1 MFYLVYCT
9 CVGIIPNIYHVVATM
24 LCFHPGKLSLFCWL
38 GIYYDLDG
46 FPGDTSSL
54 IQLPVYLNSSR
65 ANLLFTVSVI
75 VHHRHCISVALQSLE
90 CVITV
95 IIFNLF
101 SKSQWRKCDLK
112 VNLPLAAGQKKTDFH
127 ERGVAII
134 ASTALNW
141 AHTANF
147 HIFWHQ
153 CVDITIW
160 SAMRN
165 WSNLSFGTGTILH
178 TVMHLLCARTWFSLF
193 LYNHSSLCIENK
205 YSTKLTS
212 VRNCWCHAYSLIHIK
227 RFQASIN

>member
-1 MFYLVYCT
+1 MRHF
-9 CVGIIPNIYHVVATM
+9 G
-24 LCFHPGKLSLFCWL
+24 
-38 GIYYDLDG
+38 
-46 FPGDTSSL
+46 
-54 IQLPVYLNSSR
+54 
-65 ANLLFTVSVI
+65 FTVYEGIGECEFWHDCSGLERHGTSENCWRERIFCNNILGCSI
-75 VHHRHCISVALQSLE
+75 VRSATANS
-90 CVITV
+90 VITV

-165 WSNLSFGTGTILH
+165 WSNLSFCTGTILH
-178 TVMHLLCARTWFSLF
+178 TVMHLLCARTWFSPF
-193 LYNHSSLCIENK
+193 LYNHYNHSCLCIENK

>member
-9 CVGIIPNIYHVVATM
+9 CMGIIRNIYHVVATM
-24 LCFHPGKLSLFCWL
+24 LCVFTQGRRCIVVKFPPHCCLYSVDW
-38 GIYYDLDG
+38 G
-46 FPGDTSSL
+46 FIMTL
-54 IQLPVYLNSSR
+54 
-65 ANLLFTVSVI
+65 TVSQETRARWSNCRSTSTPAGPTSFSQWASSSII
-75 VHHRHCISVALQSLE
+75 VISVALQSSE

-95 IIFNLF
+95 IFVIFNPF
-101 SKSQWRKCDLK
+101 SKSQWSKCDLK

-165 WSNLSFGTGTILH
+165 WSNLSFGTGTI
-178 TVMHLLCARTWFSLF
+178 
-193 LYNHSSLCIENK
+193 
-205 YSTKLTS
+205 
-212 VRNCWCHAYSLIHIK
+212 
-227 RFQASIN
+227 